1 MRPVPERRVID
12 AHLLSARTVPAGHDS
27 RRISGGN
34 SNVSQPPYEPA
45 SGSVQSP
52 DHPHGQQAP
61 GYGAPAYGAPGYGA
75 PGFAPAPQRT
85 NVMAI
90 LGLVFAFVFSPLGIV
105 FSAIGLSQTKKRGE
119 GGRGL
124 AIAGLI
130 LSIVFLL
137 IGLLVF
143 FLAFAAFQQAVE
155 TGAIAETEVLAPA
168 EESLAAQ
175 PADAQGVLAACQTI
189 GPAMVTFESD
199 MAAVA
204 TPEDYVLAITEVR
217 TAIETAAATTTDP
230 VFVADVQ
237 LLSDNLQLA
246 ADTVAAGE
254 DPTYLE
260 AALTE
265 DGTRIDMDC
274 AAAGYTGP

>member
-1 MRPVPERRVID
+1 
-12 AHLLSARTVPAGHDS
+12 
-27 RRISGGN
+27 
-34 SNVSQPPYEPA
+34 VSHSPYEPA
-45 SGSVQSP
+45 PGPVQSP
-52 DHPHGQQAP
+52 DRPHGQPAP
-61 GYGAPAYGAPGYGA
+61 GYGAPAYGAPGY
-75 PGFAPAPQRT
+75 PPAPQRT

-90 LGLVFAFVFSPLGIV
+90 LGLVFAFIFSPLGIV

-137 IGLLVF
+137 IGLLVAF
-143 FLAFAAFQQAVE
+143 TAFAAIQQAVQ
-155 TGAIAETEVLAPA
+155 TGAAGEIELAAPA
-168 EESLAAQ
+168 DEEPAA
-175 PADAQGVLAACQTI
+175 DTTGVLAACQTI
-189 GPAMVTFESD
+189 GPAMVKFESD
-199 MAAVA
+199 MMAVA
-204 TPEDYVLAITEVR
+204 TPEDYALAITEVR
-217 TAIETAAATTTDP
+217 SAIEGAAATTTDP
-230 VFVADVQ
+230 LFVEDVQ

-246 ADTVAAGE
+246 ADTVANGE

-274 AAAGYTGP
+274 AAVGYAGP